1 MKPSDGGVVNG
12 GECANKQKMEDKI
25 IKVNNIADP
34 DKTFSRFD
42 LTNRLPIWKLLST
55 QEKDKLKET
64 YKKGSDSAQVW
75 TGQNGSNSMSFND
88 IQAIVK
94 GLTLRGNVINAYAE
108 MLMYKQQIKAPK
120 STDEEK
126 S

>member
-25 IKVNNIADP
+25 I
-34 DKTFSRFD
+34 
-42 LTNRLPIWKLLST
+42 KLLST